1 MRLRLQ
7 RITSDPLFHKIDVNL
22 VEPLRSA
29 VHNEIARLEAENAR
43 LEARLEHAEGLAAA
57 VPELQLRLQESERR
71 IAALDTTVVE
81 LVTRMVDANRVARE
95 RARQVAELVAT
106 VSER

>member
-22 VEPLRSA
+22 VEPLRTE
-29 VHNEIARLEAENAR
+29 VHDEIGRLVAENAS

-57 VPELQLRLQESERR
+57 VPELQLRLQESERG
-71 IAALDTTVVE
+71 IAALDTMVAE
-81 LVTRMVDANRVARE
+81 LVARMVDANRVARE
-95 RARQVAELVAT
+95 RARQVAHLAAT
-106 VSER
+106 VAER

>member
-22 VEPLRSA
+22 VEPLRTE
-29 VHNEIARLEAENAR
+29 VHDEIGRLVVENAR
-43 LEARLEHAEGLAAA
+43 LAVRLEHAEGLAAA
-57 VPELQLRLQESERR
+57 VPELHLRLQESERR

-81 LVTRMVDANRVARE
+81 LLARMVDANRVARE